1 MGETSILIVEDDET
15 IAGLVGFLFRREGY
29 QTVVLRD
36 GRAAE
41 AHVAAAAPPGAVI
54 LDVMLPYADGF
65 AVAAAIRAQPAWED
79 VPIVLLTA
87 KAREADVE
95 RGRALGVAAHVVKPF
110 QPRALLD
117 LVKSLVE
124 KGR

>member
-1 MGETSILIVEDDET
+1 VSQARILIVEDDET

-29 QTVVLRD
+29 ETVILKD

-41 AHVAAAAPPGAVI
+41 AHVAAAEPPAAAI
-54 LDVMLPYADGF
+54 LDVMLPYSDGF
-65 AVAAAIRAQPAWED
+65 AVAAAIRAQPLWRH

-87 KAREADVE
+87 KSRDVDVE

-117 LVKSLVE
+117 LVRSLVE
-124 KGR
+124 GSR